1 MTNACKNTTR
11 NKGTKNNLTK
21 RLAFRLTNE
30 EYILIDRLA
39 YGNDQT
45 ISDCIRKLISNAT
58 ANAETEK

>member
-1 MTNACKNTTR
+1 MANACKSTTR
-11 NKGTKNNLTK
+11 NKKTKNNLKK

-45 ISDCIRKLISNAT
+45 ISDYIRELISTATVNANT
-58 ANAETEK
+58 AK